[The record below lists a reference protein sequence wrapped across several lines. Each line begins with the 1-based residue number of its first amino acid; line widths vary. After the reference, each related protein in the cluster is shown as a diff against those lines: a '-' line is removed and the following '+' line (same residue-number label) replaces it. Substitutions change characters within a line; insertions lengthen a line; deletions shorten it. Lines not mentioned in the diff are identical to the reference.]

1 MSQRRPSFW
10 DSPYFV
16 PELDNWHLTEDAP
29 EDIRKEFEEY
39 MGHDCSEMAH
49 DCSEMAKEDLRKYV
63 RIPYCLRC
71 KNVEKGMS
79 CVAYPEGIPKEVLHT
94 EKKDGEI
101 CNNGVG
107 FIKAR

>member
-39 MGHDCSEMAH
+39 MGNDCPEM
-49 DCSEMAKEDLRKYV
+49 DKEDSEAALQKHR
-63 RIPYCLRC
+63 
-71 KNVEKGMS
+71 
-79 CVAYPEGIPKEVLHT
+79 
-94 EKKDGEI
+94 
-101 CNNGVG
+101 NN
-107 FIKAR
+107 IISI